1 MGKKN
6 GMGKYRFQDGRVYDG
21 EWKDGRQNG
30 KGKIIHADGTVVAG
44 EWRDGKQIIW
54 YLFNI
59 LIFLDNY
66 FPWDF

>member
-44 EWRDGKQIIW
+44 EWRDGKQII
-54 YLFNI
+54 
-59 LIFLDNY
+59 
-66 FPWDF
+66 